1 MRPSGVGALCL
12 CVQKVKVTKKLCGKN
27 GAFFPFVRV
36 EKATRR
42 STKIKKKTPK
52 KKKREEKL
60 SCDTTILVRTRSR
73 T

>member
-12 CVQKVKVTKKLCGKN
+12 CYVQKVVKVTKKLCGKN

-42 STKIKKKTPK
+42 STKIKKKHQ
-52 KKKREEKL
+52 KKRRGRKN
-60 SCDTTILVRTRSR
+60 CLVTQQF
-73 T
+73 

>member
-42 STKIKKKTPK
+42 STKIKKNTLQ
-52 KKKREEKL
+52 KREEKL
-60 SCDTTILVRTRSR
+60 SIFSTRSR